1 MDKTLYN
8 AVDVRT
14 RLLMMQFAPRIKRRC
29 SDRIGRQEMR
39 TRICL

>member
-8 AVDVRT
+8 ASGCKDKM
-14 RLLMMQFAPRIKRRC
+14 LMMQFAPRIKRRC

-39 TRICL
+39 MRICL